1 MGRIEKQKRK
11 HIEESNK
18 RVLNIINEEVS
29 YKNLF
34 DVKKLEDTSNVD
46 DLIDR
51 WKSTMKIPGIL
62 NSVDVNYLLGIQKE
76 LRKIFIYNFVSGIS
90 KNATK
95 DVIKSSYNAAIG
107 KAYTND
113 RIVKS
118 MGELTKR
125 TLNGLPRSVKL
136 LAKSAWKFTFDSTIK
151 TSIKNAI
158 SELIYNDFLAV
169 DESYTKQLE
178 DYIPLWRSAKSE
190 IEDELWGSY
199 EDTSSTSKYNINTTV
214 DGVFDSMDKVL

>member
-1 MGRIEKQKRK
+1 LGRIEKQKREL
-11 HIEESNK
+11 IEEANK
-18 RVLNIINEEVS
+18 RVLNVINEEVN

-34 DVKKLEDTSNVD
+34 DVKKLEDIANVD

-62 NSVDVNYLLGIQKE
+62 NSVDVNYLLDIQKE

-125 TLNGLPRSVKL
+125 TLNGLPKSVKL
-136 LAKSAWKFTFDSTIK
+136 LAKSAWNFTFDSTVK

-158 SELIYNDFLAV
+158 SELIFNDFLAV

-214 DGVFDSMDKVL
+214 DGVFKAMNEIL

>member
-1 MGRIEKQKRK
+1 M
-11 HIEESNK
+11 
-18 RVLNIINEEVS
+18 
-29 YKNLF
+29 KNLIRKILKEEI
-34 DVKKLEDTSNVD
+34 DKSVVD
-46 DLIDR
+46 GVSFSDFFNMKMLDNTADATDLIDNLKNR
-51 WKSTMKIPGIL
+51 MKNPKFISG
-62 NSVDVNYLLGIQKE
+62 VDVNSLNLIQKE
-76 LRKIFIYNFVSGIS
+76 IRKIFVYNFVKGIR

-95 DVIKSSYNAAIG
+95 RMIKSSYNAAIE

-125 TLNGLPRSVKL
+125 TLNGLPKSVKL
-136 LAKSAWKFTFDSTIK
+136 LAKSAWNFTFDSTVK

-158 SELIYNDFLAV
+158 SELIFNDFLAV

-178 DYIPLWRSAKSE
+178 EYIPLWRSAKSE

-199 EDTSSTSKYNINTTV
+199 EDDSSTSKYNIDTTV
-214 DGVFDSMDKVL
+214 DGVFDAMDEEL

>member
-1 MGRIEKQKRK
+1 MGRIEKQKREL
-11 HIEESNK
+11 IEEANK

-51 WKSTMKIPGIL
+51 WKSTMKIPDIL

-125 TLNGLPRSVKL
+125 TLNGLPISVKL

-169 DESYTKQLE
+169 DESYT
-178 DYIPLWRSAKSE
+178 PLWRSAKSE

-214 DGVFDSMDKVL
+214 DGVFDAMDKVL